1 MAALSLSRS
10 IAARAAAD
18 NGDATPFGSTAKPP
32 PMASLITGDAPC
44 GPTAKPP
51 PMASLITG
59 DAPCGPTA
67 KLPPM
72 PSLNTGDAPYGP
84 TAKLP
89 PTVVTCGLR
98 RRVECEKHQQPRHNK
113 VNVGCA

>member
-18 NGDATPFGSTAKPP
+18 NGDATPFGS
-32 PMASLITGDAPC
+32 
-44 GPTAKPP
+44 TAKPP